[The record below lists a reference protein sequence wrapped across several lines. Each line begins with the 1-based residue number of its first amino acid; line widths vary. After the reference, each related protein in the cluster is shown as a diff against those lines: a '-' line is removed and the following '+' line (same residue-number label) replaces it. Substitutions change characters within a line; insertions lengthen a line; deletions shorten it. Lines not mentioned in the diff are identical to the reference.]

1 MFEVDFIKKRNMG
14 NLCLLP
20 TGSILICKVLMVKEE
35 IDSATPFFDPKIPPS
50 ELFRKGKIDF
60 PEGHYAV
67 KRSLESESREK
78 MWFVM
83 DNNLVI
89 PEYLVEYD
97 YVLDNPNQNKVADFN
112 DTVALLET
120 NDDEFISAKNIATY
134 QKDINNIYNA
144 LVEEISSYQFESID
158 EKNNANLEIQAN
170 ELDRFD
176 LGSIKILLV
185 NYFKYCLSRSSL
197 YY

>member
-1 MFEVDFIKKRNMG
+1 
-14 NLCLLP
+14 LLP

-35 IDSATPFFDPKIPPS
+35 IDSTTPFFDPSIPPS
-50 ELFRKGKIDF
+50 ELFRKGKVDF

-67 KRSLESESREK
+67 KRSLENESREK

-97 YVLDNPNQNKVADFN
+97 YVLDNPNQNKVADFT

-120 NDDEFISAKNIATY
+120 KDDEFISAKNITTFL
-134 QKDINNIYNA
+134 KDMNNIYNA
-144 LVEEISSYQFESID
+144 LV
-158 EKNNANLEIQAN
+158 
-170 ELDRFD
+170 
-176 LGSIKILLV
+176 
-185 NYFKYCLSRSSL
+185 
-197 YY
+197 

>member
-1 MFEVDFIKKRNMG
+1 MG
-14 NLCLLP
+14 KLCLLP
-20 TGSILICKVLMVKEE
+20 SGSILICKVLMVKEE
-35 IDSATPFFDPKIPPS
+35 IDSVAPFFDPAVPPS

-97 YVLDNPNQNKVADFN
+97 YVLDNPNQNKVADFG
-112 DTVALLET
+112 DTVALL
-120 NDDEFISAKNIATY
+120 
-134 QKDINNIYNA
+134 
-144 LVEEISSYQFESID
+144 
-158 EKNNANLEIQAN
+158 
-170 ELDRFD
+170 
-176 LGSIKILLV
+176 
-185 NYFKYCLSRSSL
+185 
-197 YY
+197 